1 MVGIQADESDAG
13 GTVEVP
19 IGLPL
24 ELRLPAA
31 ATAWEPV
38 GSPAPLELR
47 SLETDEAG
55 TTATW
60 MAQGLGTSRL
70 RLVSTAA
77 DGSEQSFEATVSVVE
92 PLMNE

>member
-19 IGLPL
+19 MGLPL

-47 SLETDEAG
+47 
-55 TTATW
+55 
-60 MAQGLGTSRL
+60 
-70 RLVSTAA
+70 
-77 DGSEQSFEATVSVVE
+77 
-92 PLMNE
+92 